1 MLSSNKLTTIS
12 RFLDVPVSDPEDARR
27 RRLLNVILAGAFV
40 SSVAVLLTS
49 IVFTSLGWI
58 TLTRQEGIIIIGSA
72 AAVIVGSSIIYIVTE
87 NSGKV

>member
-1 MLSSNKLTTIS
+1 MLSSNKPTTIS

>member
-87 NSGKV
+87 NS